1 MSQVA
6 QFLNE
11 AKTFFIA
18 TTDKD
23 QPRLRPFG
31 GAGLYNGRV
40 YLSTSNDKN
49 VYNQIQD
56 NPKIEVVAM
65 NSGKW
70 IRVSGRAIIDHSR
83 EAKEVMLASNP
94 YLKNNFQ
101 GQEDKLAV
109 FYIDDMKAVIN
120 SFGGDTQVLVN

>member
-31 GAGLYNGRV
+31 GAGVYNGRV

-120 SFGGDTQVLVN
+120 SFGGDTQVLEN